1 MKGRSC
7 GGLWWVNERYDGMG
21 INIGY
26 LTANRTSAGDEVY
39 TPFYAVEL
47 LLEFLPKDKKI
58 WCPFDEEWSA
68 FYQFLSE
75 KGYEVE
81 RSSLKEGQDFFRYEP
96 EHWDILVS
104 NPPFSK
110 KNDVLKRAFSFQKPF
125 ALLLPVNSIQ
135 GKARYKIF
143 NNEIQM
149 LSFDGRVDYHTRQN
163 MECTTK
169 GNHFGSAYFCRDL
182 LPSKLELR
190 QLVKYDR
197 PLVTPTIGGDE

>member
-1 MKGRSC
+1 MG
-7 GGLWWVNERYDGMG
+7 NQTMG

-39 TPFYAVEL
+39 TPFYAVEP

-68 FYQFLSE
+68 FYQLLSE
-75 KGYEVE
+75 KGYDVT
-81 RSSLKEGQDFFRYEP
+81 RSSLSEGQDFFSYQP
-96 EHWDILVS
+96 DDWDILVS

-110 KNDVLKRAFSFQKPF
+110 KDDVLKRAFSFGKPF

-135 GKARYKIF
+135 GKKRFEIF
-143 NNEIQM
+143 QNEIQM
-149 LSFDGRVDYHTRQN
+149 LVFDGRVNYHTNGDMQN
-163 MECTTK
+163 FKE

-182 LPSKLELR
+182 LPTKLELR
-190 QLVKYDR
+190 RLVRYER
-197 PLVTPTIGGDE
+197 PLKNNPERGDEKWE